1 MLAPVIVRGMTVH
14 WKPSERTWPVVAFLT
29 SALSLALSS
38 NNQANVSEGRGAAG
52 TGEALTGTER
62 NQVGP
67 GYSVWIVGH
76 CLAFASPIKRPG

>member
-1 MLAPVIVRGMTVH
+1 M
-14 WKPSERTWPVVAFLT
+14 VAFLA

-38 NNQANVSEGRGAAG
+38 NNQANVSEGREAAG

-62 NQVGP
+62 NQGP